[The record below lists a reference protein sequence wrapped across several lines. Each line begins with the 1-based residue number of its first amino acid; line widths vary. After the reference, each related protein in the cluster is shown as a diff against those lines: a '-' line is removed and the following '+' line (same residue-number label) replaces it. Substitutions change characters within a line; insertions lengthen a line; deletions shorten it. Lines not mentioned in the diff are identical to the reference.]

1 MDAEKDK
8 SLTNMGHAQIYAVM
22 EQVLLMEDAKLVV
35 GEEKSGRGTIVYAN
49 QISKEYLL
57 VSVLHNAEEMKW
69 ERNSSANALKDI
81 KGMGKMCVFLFQT
94 IALPLTA

>member
-1 MDAEKDK
+1 
-8 SLTNMGHAQIYAVM
+8 MGHAQIYAVM

-57 VSVLHNAEEMKW
+57 VSVLHNAEEMK
-69 ERNSSANALKDI
+69 
-81 KGMGKMCVFLFQT
+81 
-94 IALPLTA
+94 